1 MTFEE
6 ATSYL
11 PKDVKTVEAAQSELR
26 MLARDA
32 ALKGI
37 SRDALKEAAQKVIKK
52 HLDRIESEEIKLRA
66 KEALPKFVGTIF
78 NQMLALVMTAHI
90 AASFLR
96 PKTPQAA
103 RRLKAVLNRTSE
115 EEMLSIL
122 DDENAYNIEVNDR
135 AYFEAYNRKVRS
147 MLNSILHAQARP
159 QYGSH
164 VNLRNIAEMT
174 VRYDRQKAHLEN
186 IRRSGQR
193 LVWIEPHANCSKR
206 CEPWQG
212 RLYSLDG
219 TSGKA
224 DGISYIPIE
233 AATDQFYTTKT
244 GRTYKNGCIT
254 GYNCR
259 HKTIPFDGLQSRP
272 DPIPAHIIAKKRAA
286 EEEQRARERAIRYE
300 REKAA
305 FLRNINPQASAAATL
320 NAKKMLADY
329 ERFSVRAG
337 LPRIDGRTEI
347 APGEGRIVKD
357 IPKILSQYVRPAK
370 PAIP

>member
-1 MTFEE
+1 MTFDEV
-6 ATSYL
+6 ASYL
-11 PKDVKTVEAAQSELR
+11 PEDVKTVEAAQSEIKL
-26 MLARDA
+26 LVRDA
-32 ALKGI
+32 VLQNK
-37 SRDALKEAAQKVIKK
+37 SREEIRAATRDVIKK
-52 HLDRIESEEIKLRA
+52 YLDKIEHEEVKVRA
-66 KEALPKFVGTIF
+66 AEALPKFAADIYSK
-78 NQMLALVMTAHI
+78 MLAMFAAARI

-96 PKTPQAA
+96 PKTKEAA
-103 RRLKAVLNRTSE
+103 KRLRVLKERTSE
-115 EEMLSIL
+115 ADLLSIL
-122 DDENAYNIEVNDR
+122 DDEDAYNIEVNDR
-135 AYFEAYNRKVRS
+135 AYFELYHRKVRDT
-147 MLNSILHAQARP
+147 LAGILSSQARP

-186 IRRSGQR
+186 IRRSGQK

-233 AATDQFYTTKT
+233 AATDQFYTTKS

-259 HKTIPFDGLQSRP
+259 HKTIPFDGRESRP
-272 DPIPAHIIAKKRAA
+272 VEIPAAVVEKKRQ
-286 EEEQRARERAIRYE
+286 EEEMQRSMERRIRYE
-300 REKAA
+300 REKAI
-305 FLRNINPQASAAATL
+305 FLRKLNPKASAAASL
-320 NAKKMLADY
+320 QARNLLAQY
-329 ERFSVRAG
+329 EAYSRRVG
-337 LPRIDGRTEI
+337 LPRIDGRTRV

-357 IPKILSQYVRPAK
+357 IPKILSQYVRSAK